1 MDRTEL
7 ILNVEGMTCGGCAE
21 SVRKTICRLDPD
33 AEVAVDLERRRV
45 TATTR
50 ARSLEI
56 AQALDKAGFTASA
69 MTG

>member
-21 SVRKTICRLDPD
+21 SVRKTIRRLDPQ
-33 AEVAVDLERRRV
+33 AEIAVDLEHGRV
-45 TATTR
+45 SATTS
-50 ARSLEI
+50 AQSLDI
-56 AQALDKAGFTASA
+56 ADALGKAGFTASA